1 MTKKNGELTK
11 AITVVLAE
19 DHVVVREG
27 LRALLEIEGG
37 FSVVGEAGD
46 GMLAVE
52 LAQTL
57 SPDVV
62 VMDIAMPRLN
72 GLEAARRILQECEMP
87 PKVLILSAHSD
98 DVYVE
103 KVASL
108 GVAGYLV
115 KQTSAHRLAEAI
127 REIHKGNIFYSPTI
141 SERIDGYRQAVG
153 RQPRF
158 SRAGRPTKKVVH
170 LTPRERQVLQLVAE
184 GLANKQIAADLS
196 ISIKTVEKHRQS
208 IMSKLDI
215 HQTAGLTR
223 YVIAA
228 GLVESSVQVTIV

>member
-1 MTKKNGELTK
+1 MQQ
-11 AITVVLAE
+11 ITVLLAE
-19 DHVVVREG
+19 DHNVVREG
-27 LRALLEIEGG
+27 LRALLDIDGG
-37 FSVVGEAGD
+37 FNVVGEASD
-46 GMLAVE
+46 GLQAVE

-57 SPDVV
+57 HPDVV

-72 GLEAARRILQECEMP
+72 GLEAARRILQEIESP
-87 PKVLILSAHSD
+87 PRILILSAHGD

-127 REIHKGNIFYSPTI
+127 REIQKGNLFYSP
-141 SERIDGYRQAVG
+141 SVGERIEEFRDVAAGK
-153 RQPRF
+153 PHRF
-158 SRAGRPTKKVVH
+158 SRAGHPMKKIEH
-170 LTPRERQVLQLVAE
+170 LTAREREVLQLVAE
-184 GLANKQIAADLS
+184 GLANKQIAGDLE

-208 IMSKLDI
+208 VMEKLDI

-223 YVIAA
+223 YAIAA
-228 GLVESSVQVTIV
+228 GLVESSVQVTII